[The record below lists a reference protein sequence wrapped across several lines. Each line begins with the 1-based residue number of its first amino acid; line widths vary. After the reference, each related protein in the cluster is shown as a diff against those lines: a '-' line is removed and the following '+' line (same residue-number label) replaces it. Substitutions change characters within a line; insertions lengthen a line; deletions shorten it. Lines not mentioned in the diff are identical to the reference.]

1 MQLRD
6 ARTDTAA
13 EPLEIARRVADDI
26 RLIDVARAW
35 DVRPLEAGET
45 LWFAD
50 DEADELALVTE
61 GRLAVVVDRH
71 VVGHIEVGELVGE
84 ASALLPVAA
93 RTASVRAVGP
103 SRVRIASRR
112 HIQGL
117 RDAEDPT
124 YDTLLDVAL
133 SALAERVRAASARL
147 ARLAEGLEPRPEV
160 RTPPPAPAPSPIE
173 RKLSLHAAR
182 LALRTLPVLADTDD
196 DMLTA
201 LAGKLRSR
209 TLTEGET
216 LCVQGER
223 GDSVFLVGDGALAV
237 KLNVGSQRAVN
248 AARLDQGA
256 MVGSLALLLG
266 TERSATVVAETD
278 CWVLEMDR
286 ASHDA
291 LDEELGRL
299 WREMLIH
306 ALRDHITSANAN
318 LRQLEARRAAL
329 LERVVDVDD
338 ALASLGSTVAWPI
351 SEPSRMEA
359 VKAQARAILQALAP
373 HRRLL
378 PHSGDCAH
386 TPCPDCFA
394 LHQPK
399 VEQAIALGQPIHFIL
414 PAFPAK
420 SPNAEIKV
428 LGTDPDM
435 AEEVALV
442 YLQTVCDDIRAVY
455 TPGARVTIC
464 SDGRVFSDLVLVGD
478 RAITDYGHAIERMI
492 ADLGLRDIDTF
503 NLEDLFTVTDFDG
516 MRDHLAVHY
525 GEPLDLLRIKC
536 KEGHHKSM
544 LNGIHRFLFEDTLAV
559 EPHKSRTKIRKECRE
574 RAYGVI
580 LRSNAFSRLIAECFP
595 SSLRLSIHPQT
606 PHAAKIGILLGHA
619 DGCWITPWHGAAMRT
634 EEGWTLVKRAQAEE
648 AGARLV
654 MRDGKP
660 SHFVMPGVEDPTDSA
675 APAEPAV
682 APPAADD
689 WRRVYDLWFGA
700 DGVEDSQAWV
710 DGLLPVWF
718 FGDARADEAIRR
730 DFAPWLDSMTPEV
743 IDAWKQTPR
752 GFLSLVLLFD
762 QIPRNAFRRTPGM
775 FTRDDIGLALAREA
789 IHKGVDRALSPI
801 EAFWLFL
808 PFQHHPA
815 PDTQRI
821 SVEGVAEQAAR
832 CAEGHRRFFGIAVDM
847 AERHD
852 DAIRRFGRF
861 PHRNAILG
869 RPSTD
874 LELQFLEDP
883 KSHF

>member
-6 ARTDTAA
+6 ARQDAAA
-13 EPLEIARRVADDI
+13 EPLEIALHQGDTPATEI
-26 RLIDVARAW
+26 TARWAE
-35 DVRPLEAGET
+35 RTLTTGET
-45 LWFAD
+45 LWYAD
-50 DEADELALVTE
+50 DEADALALVTT

-71 VVGHIEVGELVGE
+71 VVGHIEAGELVGE
-84 ASALLPVAA
+84 ASAFMPVAA
-93 RTASVRAVGP
+93 RTASVRAVEATTVKVATRGELL
-103 SRVRIASRR
+103 A
-112 HIQGL
+112 L
-117 RDAEDPT
+117 RAAGDPA
-124 YDTLLDVAL
+124 YEQLLDTAL
-133 SALAERVRAASARL
+133 QALADRVRAASARL

-160 RTPPPAPAPSPIE
+160 RTPPPAPAPSPLE

-182 LALRTLPVLADTDD
+182 LALRTLPVLADADD
-196 DMLTA
+196 DTLTA
-201 LAGKLRSR
+201 LAGKLTSR
-209 TLTEGET
+209 TLACGET

-223 GDSVFLVGDGALAV
+223 GDSVYLVGDGTLSV
-237 KLNVGSQRAVN
+237 KLNVGSRRAVE
-248 AARLDQGA
+248 AAQLTQGA

-266 TERSATVVAETD
+266 TARSATVVAESD

-286 ASHDA
+286 AHHDA
-291 LDEELGRL
+291 LDDELGCL
-299 WREMLIH
+299 WREMLIV

-351 SEPSRMEA
+351 REPSRMQA
-359 VKAQARAILQALAP
+359 VKAQAGAILRALAP

-378 PHSGDCAH
+378 PHSGECAH

-420 SPNAEIKV
+420 SPNRDIKV
-428 LGTDPDM
+428 LGTLPDM

-442 YLQTVCDDIRAVY
+442 YLQKVCDDIRAVY

-478 RAITDYGHAIERMI
+478 EAITTYGHAIEDMI
-492 ADLGLRDIDTF
+492 RRLGLRDIDTF

-525 GEPLDLLRIKC
+525 GEPLDMLREKC
-536 KEGHHKSM
+536 RSGHHKSM

-559 EPHKSRTKIRKECRE
+559 EPDKSRTRIRKECRE

-619 DGCWITPWHGAAMRT
+619 EGCWITPWHGTAMRT
-634 EEGWTLVKRAQAEE
+634 EEGWTLVKRAQADE

-654 MRDGKP
+654 LRDGLP
-660 SHFVMPGVEDPTDSA
+660 SHYVMPGVEDIDP
-675 APAEPAV
+675 APAPAA
-682 APPAADD
+682 APPAAEA
-689 WRRVYDLWFGA
+689 WKPLYDHWFGA
-700 DGVEDSQAWV
+700 DGIEDSQAWV
-710 DGLLPVWF
+710 DARLPTWF
-718 FGDARADEAIRR
+718 FADPAADAALRA
-730 DFAPWLDSMTPEV
+730 DFAPWLDAMTPAV

-762 QIPRNAFRRTPGM
+762 QVPRNAFRDTPGM
-775 FTRDDIGLALAREA
+775 FVRDDIGLELAREA
-789 IHKGVDRALSPI
+789 LAKGIDRQLSAI
-801 EAFWLFL
+801 EAFWLYL

-821 SVEGVAEQAAR
+821 SVEGVAAQADR
-832 CAEGHRRFFGIAVDM
+832 CSAGHRKFFGIAVDM

-861 PHRNAILG
+861 PHRNRILG
-869 RPSTD
+869 RPSTA
-874 LELQFLEDP
+874 LELEFLEDP